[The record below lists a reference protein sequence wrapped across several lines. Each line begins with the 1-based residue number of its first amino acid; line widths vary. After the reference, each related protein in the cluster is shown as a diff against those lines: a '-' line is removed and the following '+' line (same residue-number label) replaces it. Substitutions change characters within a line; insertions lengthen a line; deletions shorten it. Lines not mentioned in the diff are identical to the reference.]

1 MYYYAFCKYV
11 HIAQT
16 LLYTIGLHV
25 SLDMLADC
33 ATPSVQ
39 VNKSSLVVH
48 GDQEGGKTCT
58 PRRREY
64 YYYLCTC
71 KCTF

>member
-1 MYYYAFCKYV
+1 
-11 HIAQT
+11 
-16 LLYTIGLHV
+16 
-25 SLDMLADC
+25 MLADC

-48 GDQEGGKTCT
+48 RDQEGGKTYT

-64 YYYLCTC
+64 YYYLCMG
-71 KCTF
+71 KRTFKHYDVVFVKVEKQH